1 MVRILGV
8 TGVFAAAVAV
18 ALLGSQPTTADDK
31 PAPKGGHTGVALALG
46 LNSVDPAH
54 YAGWSGDLNA
64 CENDANDMAGIATS
78 KGFKTTTLFTRQA
91 TRQAV
96 IDHITKAAADLK
108 AGDIFM
114 LSYSGHGGQVPDQ
127 NGDEEDGLDETWCL
141 YDGQMIDDELAALW
155 PKFAAGVRVLV
166 LSDICHSG
174 TVTKFRE
181 YEQLYQLNAASPAD
195 AHLLK
200 TGFDELLAP
209 PARPRERPVAS
220 PVRAMPL
227 KVVNAT
233 FQKNRA
239 FYEKL
244 GKGVANQKESEKSTN
259 CTVLLI
265 SGCQDNQLSADGPMN
280 GLFTAKLRYVWDSGR
295 FSGDYRD
302 FHKAIVRNMPSYQSP
317 NYYVVGA
324 ANPQFERQ
332 APFAR

>member
-1 MVRILGV
+1 MIRKVGAV
-8 TGVFAAAVAV
+8 GVFVAAVA
-18 ALLGSQPTTADDK
+18 AATLGNCPTIADDK
-31 PAPKGGHTGVALALG
+31 PAEKAEHKGIALTLG

-64 CENDANDMAGIATS
+64 CENDANDMASITKS
-78 KGFKTTTLFTRQA
+78 KGFKTTTLLTKQA

-96 IDHITKAAADLK
+96 IDHVTEAASELK

-155 PKFAAGVRVLV
+155 PKFAAGVRIIVF
-166 LSDICHSG
+166 SDSCHSG

-181 YEQLYQLNAASPAD
+181 YEQLFQLNAVNTAD
-195 AHLLK
+195 AQMWK
-200 TGFDELLAP
+200 MGFEELITP

-227 KVVNAT
+227 KIVNAT

-244 GKGVANQKESEKSTN
+244 GKAIPSQKESEKATS

-295 FSGDYRD
+295 FTGDYRD
-302 FHKAIVRNMPSYQSP
+302 FHKAIVRNMPSSQSP

-332 APFAR
+332 SPFSR